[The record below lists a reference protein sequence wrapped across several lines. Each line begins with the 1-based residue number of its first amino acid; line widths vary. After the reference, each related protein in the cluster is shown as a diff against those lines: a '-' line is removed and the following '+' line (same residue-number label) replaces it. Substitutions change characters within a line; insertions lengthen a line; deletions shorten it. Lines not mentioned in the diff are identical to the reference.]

1 MGRQGVALLAAA
13 CLAWAA
19 AHPAAAGP
27 REVAVRREKLTLPW
41 YTGRTEAEP
50 SDARRPKRPFRPA
63 PDSMR
68 RAGDRTFDTIVLES
82 DFLRVQV
89 IPEVGGVVHRCIYK
103 PTGTD
108 LFFREKKAKDWL
120 PFWESG
126 VKASFPF
133 REHGIRTD
141 QPASWRIVRGADGSA
156 TLAMWMEFSRF
167 DGWENRHS
175 YGRFA
180 DMTLS
185 QFVTLAPA
193 EATFTVTYRVA
204 NPAPWRQGWKVWND
218 ALFPRQHT
226 PAGVVHGDAR
236 PPGTTDTQII
246 QPVAWFSGHNGGG
259 LRRWNEMDARIAN
272 HLPDHISTFAWDVA
286 AGFAG
291 LWYPSVRVNRLRVFD
306 PKQAPGTKFYFRGE
320 GQYHPGHLSTHMYN
334 FIELWGGPHRVFE
347 GVEDWIG
354 PGEARQIT
362 HRFAYVDGIGRAD
375 FANRHAALHVQPDV
389 AEPFAEIV
397 TFRPRTALKVFCD
410 GKTVAAGLAAA
421 PGRAARVDL
430 PARAKRV
437 RLVLLAGDE
446 VLVDRTLP
454 LEIPDDRTSHERV
467 AAALSFKTQDGF
479 ERSGVPAAWGRSIFR
494 AAYPAGSL
502 GRGRVAYFLGH
513 LDQAVADLRE
523 FLAADPDGGEGWHLL
538 GGALLEGGKASDAKA
553 AFQRAARAKDPYPPA
568 RYFLALAAIADARRG
583 EAVEQ
588 LRQLAAA
595 VPAHWHGRLLA
606 AYLAATSPDQAKRSA
621 GPARLLAAEDPA
633 DPRAQYVLWKAAD
646 AAGDKAA
653 ARAAES
659 AFRSMMAEPGAAE
672 RLDQFVAA
680 TTGRYAPPR
689 RVKMPP
695 DTRLPTAETKPAG
708 PTSRPRPAA
717 PGPLPSPRPPVPPL
731 PQNPKSRK

>member
-1 MGRQGVALLAAA
+1 MARQSAAWWAAA
-13 CLAWAA
+13 CLATAA
-19 AHPAAAGP
+19 AQPAAAGP

-41 YTGRTEAEP
+41 YTSRTDGDP
-50 SDARRPKRPFRPA
+50 SNTRRPRRPFHPA
-63 PDSMR
+63 ADSMR
-68 RAGDRTFDTIVLES
+68 RAGDRTFDTIVLEN

-89 IPEVGGVVHRCIYK
+89 IPAVGGVVHRCVYK
-103 PTGTD
+103 PTRTD
-108 LFFREKKAKDWL
+108 LFFREGKAKDWL

-156 TLAMWMEFSRF
+156 TVAMWMEFSRF
-167 DGWENRHS
+167 DGWENRLS
-175 YGRFA
+175 YGRFT

-185 QFVTLAPA
+185 QFVTLAPD
-193 EATFTVTYRVA
+193 EATFAVTYRVA

-236 PPGTTDTQII
+236 PPGKTDTQIV

-259 LRRWNEMDARIAN
+259 LRRWNEMDAQVAN
-272 HLPDHISTFAWDVA
+272 HLPDHISTFAWDIA

-291 LWYPSVRVNRLRVFD
+291 LWYPSVRVNRLRIFD
-306 PKQAPGTKFYFRGE
+306 PSEAPGTKFYFRGE

-334 FIELWGGPHRVFE
+334 FIEMWGGPHHVFE
-347 GVEDWIG
+347 GVEDWIA
-354 PGEARQIT
+354 PGQARQIT

-375 FANRHAALHVQPDV
+375 FANRHAAVHVECDV

-397 TFRPRTALKVFCD
+397 TFRPRTGLKVLCD
-410 GKTVAAGLAAA
+410 GKTAAAGLDAA
-421 PGRAARVDL
+421 PDRPARVRL
-430 PARAKRV
+430 HARAKRV
-437 RLVLLAGDE
+437 RLAVRAGDE
-446 VLVDRTLP
+446 VLLDRTLP
-454 LEIPDDRTSHERV
+454 LEIPDDRSSHQRI

-502 GRGRVAYFLGH
+502 GRGRVAYFLGRT
-513 LDQAVADLRE
+513 DQAVADLRE
-523 FLAADPDGGEGWHLL
+523 FLAADADCGEGWHLL
-538 GGALLEGGKASDAKA
+538 GAALVETGKADEAEDA
-553 AFQRAARAKDPYPPA
+553 FRRAVQAKDPYPPA
-568 RYFLALAAIADARRG
+568 RYFLALSATASGRG
-583 EAVEQ
+583 AEAVEQ

-595 VPAHWHGRLLA
+595 MPAHWHGRLLA
-606 AYLAATSPDQAKRSA
+606 AYLAATGPDKAKRSA

-633 DPRAQYVLWKAAD
+633 DPRARYVLWKAA
-646 AAGDKAA
+646 AAVGDEDA

-680 TTGRYAPPR
+680 THGRYAPPR
-689 RVKMPP
+689 RVRMPP
-695 DTRLPTAETKPAG
+695 DARLPTAEMRRAAG
-708 PTSRPRPAA
+708 APRSGPAA
-717 PGPLPSPRPPVPPL
+717 PGPLPSRRPPVPPL
-731 PQNPKSRK
+731 PRNPESRK